1 MSRRL
6 APRAPLAFESLALT
20 LVALTVVAL
29 VAAGCGSSSNQGSS
43 SVAARVLS
51 PSLPP
56 TLPAAAV
63 PYLPSVHR
71 PLTAAF
77 LAREAEVPSLTV
89 RLSGWGYEAG
99 ADRYFQGESKRLQLV
114 DSRTLRFRDPAGASA
129 YVAFMRGHLSPILGS
144 FPQVRAFTADA
155 AGRGI
160 VASGQECQCH
170 LANPSFL
177 AVVAHGPTVTWLEIN
192 GPGATRRRLDTLIAR
207 AP

>member
-1 MSRRL
+1 MIRR
-6 APRAPLAFESLALT
+6 
-20 LVALTVVAL
+20 LVALGLAAL
-29 VAAGCGSSSNQGSS
+29 ALAAASGCGSSSGANPGSS
-43 SVAARVLS
+43 SAAAPV
-51 PSLPP
+51 LPP

-63 PYLPSVHR
+63 PYLPSVHK

-89 RLSGWGYEAG
+89 RLSGWGFQAG
-99 ADRYFQGESKRLQLV
+99 ADRYFQGESKRLQVV
-114 DSRTLRFRDPAGASA
+114 DSRTLRFRDPTGASA

-144 FPQVRAFTADA
+144 FPEVRTFTADA

-160 VASGQECQCH
+160 LAAGQECQCH

-177 AVVAHGPTVTWLEIN
+177 ALVAHGPTVTWLEIN
-192 GPGATRRRLDTLIAR
+192 GPGATRRGLDALIAR

>member
-1 MSRRL
+1 MIRR
-6 APRAPLAFESLALT
+6 
-20 LVALTVVAL
+20 LVALGLAAL
-29 VAAGCGSSSNQGSS
+29 ALAAASGCGSSAGANSSSNSNHGSS
-43 SVAARVLS
+43 SAAAPV
-51 PSLPP
+51 LPP
-56 TLPAAAV
+56 TLPPAAV
-63 PYLPSVHR
+63 PYLPSVHK

-129 YVAFMRGHLSPILGS
+129 YVAFMRAHLSPILGS
-144 FPQVRAFTADA
+144 FPKVRRFIANA
-155 AGRGI
+155 AGPGI
-160 VASGQECQCH
+160 LATGQECQCH

-177 AVVAHGPTVTWLEIN
+177 ALVARGPTVTWLEIN
-192 GPGATRRRLDTLIAR
+192 GPGATRRGLDALIAQ

>member
-6 APRAPLAFESLALT
+6 VPWPLALVSLAL
-20 LVALTVVAL
+20 ALAL
-29 VAAGCGSSSNQGSS
+29 AACGSGSGSGSTSTGSS
-43 SVAARVLS
+43 AAAAAV
-51 PSLPP
+51 PP

-63 PYLPSVHR
+63 PYLPSVHK

-99 ADRYFQGESKRLQLV
+99 ADRYFQGESKRLQVV
-114 DSRTLRFRDPAGASA
+114 DSRTLRFRNPAGAGA
-129 YVAFMRGHLSPILGS
+129 YVKFMRGHLSPILGS
-144 FPQVRAFTADA
+144 FPTVRAFAVDA
-155 AGRGI
+155 GERGI
-160 VASGQECQCH
+160 LAAGQECQCH

-177 AVVAHGPTVTWLEIN
+177 ALVAHGSTVTWLEIN
-192 GPGATRRRLDTLIAR
+192 GPGATRRRLDALIAR